1 MDAGGLG
8 TALRLAREAAR
19 ISLAGMAKRAGYSKS
34 HLGNV
39 ENGKRAATP
48 DVVLAYER
56 ELGHSV
62 QRRGVIS
69 GLAAGFVAP
78 IVVSEL
84 IHTGFNAALGR
95 HPSVAEWEERVA
107 GYGHDY
113 MSAGAGEIR
122 DRLAGDLVVM
132 QQNLESPRMW
142 ALAARALTMLGKVS
156 SKSSEAISWY
166 RLAGTVA
173 DRSQD
178 ERTRVWVRG
187 RGALALAYEGAQL
200 NVAEEL
206 ADHALALSDKPTL
219 GRLNALLGRA
229 HAFGLRGRRRE
240 AFRVFSEARR
250 VFDVVDANA
259 SNGSDG
265 SDGSDGSNGSNEQI
279 SDFAIP
285 PWRMGVISS
294 LLLARLGEERLAVAA
309 QDDARRTL
317 PKSLPRFA
325 THLELHQA
333 LMLVRS
339 GDRETGVTVARAAM
353 AKLPRA
359 KYSQS
364 LRLMLAEIER

>member
-1 MDAGGLG
+1 MDAADAG

-48 DVVLAYER
+48 DVILAYER
-56 ELGHSV
+56 ELGASV
-62 QRRGVIS
+62 QRRGVLS
-69 GLAAGFVAP
+69 AMAAGFVAP

-84 IHTGFNAALGR
+84 IHTGFSAALGR
-95 HPSVAEWEERVA
+95 HPPVGEWEARVA
-107 GYGHDY
+107 AYGHDY
-113 MSAGAGEIR
+113 MSAGAAEMR

-142 ALAARALTMLGKVS
+142 VLAARALTMLGKVS
-156 SKSSEAISWY
+156 SKSSEAITWY

-173 DRSQD
+173 DRSDD

-200 NVAEEL
+200 DVAEQL
-206 ADHALALSDKPTL
+206 AEHALALTDKPTL

-229 HAFGLRGRRRE
+229 HVHGLRGRRRE
-240 AFRVFSEARR
+240 AFQAYGEARR
-250 VFDVVDANA
+250 VFDIIGAVAPH
-259 SNGSDG
+259 
-265 SDGSDGSNGSNEQI
+265 ELI

-285 PWRMGVISS
+285 EWRMGVICS

-317 PKSLPRFA
+317 PESLPRFA

-339 GDRETGVTVARAAM
+339 GDRETGVAGARAAM

-359 KYSQS
+359 KHSQS

>member
-1 MDAGGLG
+1 MDAGDFG
-8 TALRLAREAAR
+8 TSLRLAREAAR

-62 QRRGVIS
+62 QRRGVLS

-84 IHTGFNAALGR
+84 IHTGFNAALSH
-95 HPSVAEWEERVA
+95 HPSADEWGERVA
-107 GYGHDY
+107 SYGKDY
-113 MSAGAGEIR
+113 MSAGAAEIR
-122 DRLAGDLVVM
+122 DRLAGDLVVV
-132 QQNLESPRMW
+132 QQNLASPRMW

-156 SKSSEAISWY
+156 PKSSEAISWY
-166 RLAGTVA
+166 RLAGAVA
-173 DRSQD
+173 DRSED
-178 ERTRVWVRG
+178 ERTRIWVRG

-200 NVAEEL
+200 DVAQEL
-206 ADHALALSDKPTL
+206 ADQALALSDKPTL

-229 HAFGLRGRRRE
+229 HVLGLRDRRRE
-240 AFRVFSEARR
+240 ALHAFADARR
-250 VFDVVDANA
+250 VFDAVATNE
-259 SNGSDG
+259 SG
-265 SDGSDGSNGSNEQI
+265 EQI

-285 PWRMGVISS
+285 EWRMGVISS
-294 LLLARLGEERLAVAA
+294 LLLARLGEERLAITA

-317 PKSLPRFA
+317 PRSLPRFA

-339 GDRETGVTVARAAM
+339 GDRETGVAHARAAM

-359 KYSQS
+359 KHSQS

>member
-1 MDAGGLG
+1 MMDAGDFG

-19 ISLAGMAKRAGYSKS
+19 VSLAGMAKRAGYSKS

-62 QRRGVIS
+62 QRRGILS

-84 IHTGFNAALGR
+84 IHTGFSAALRR
-95 HPSVAEWEERVA
+95 HPSEAEWEERVA
-107 GYGHDY
+107 FYGHDY
-113 MSAGAGEIR
+113 MSAGAAEIR

-156 SKSSEAISWY
+156 AKSSEAISWY

-173 DRSQD
+173 DRSED

-200 NVAEEL
+200 EAAEQL
-206 ADHALALSDKPTL
+206 AEQALAISDQPTL

-229 HAFGLRGRRRE
+229 HIFGLQGRRRE
-240 AFRVFSEARR
+240 AFRAYADARR
-250 VFDVVDANA
+250 VFDAVA
-259 SNGSDG
+259 SD
-265 SDGSDGSNGSNEQI
+265 EQI

-285 PWRMGVISS
+285 EWRMALICS
-294 LLLARLGEERLAVAA
+294 LLLARLGEERLALTA
-309 QDDARRTL
+309 QDDAHRTL

-333 LMLVRS
+333 LMLARS
-339 GDRETGVTVARAAM
+339 GDRENGVAHARAAM

-359 KYSQS
+359 KHSQS
-364 LRLMLAEIER
+364 LRLMLAEIEH

>member
-1 MDAGGLG
+1 MDAGDLG

-56 ELGHSV
+56 ELGASV
-62 QRRGVIS
+62 QRRGVLS

-84 IHTGFNAALGR
+84 IHTGFSAALSR
-95 HPSVAEWEERVA
+95 HPSPNEWEERVA
-107 GYGHDY
+107 SYGQDY
-113 MSAGAGEIR
+113 MSAGAAEIR

-142 ALAARALTMLGKVS
+142 GLAARALTMLGKVS
-156 SKSSEAISWY
+156 SKSSEAVSWY

-173 DRSQD
+173 DRSGD
-178 ERTRVWVRG
+178 ERARVWVRG

-200 NVAEEL
+200 DVAEQL
-206 ADHALALSDKPTL
+206 AEQALALSDKPTL

-229 HAFGLRGRRRE
+229 HVYGLQGRRHD
-240 AFRVFSEARR
+240 AFRVYADARR
-250 VFDVVDANA
+250 VFDSVA
-259 SNGSDG
+259 SD
-265 SDGSDGSNGSNEQI
+265 EQI

-285 PWRMGVISS
+285 EWRMGVISS
-294 LLLARLGEERLAVAA
+294 LLLARLGEERLAVTA
-309 QDDARRTL
+309 QEDARRTL

-339 GDRETGVTVARAAM
+339 GDRETGVSVGRAAM

-359 KYSQS
+359 KHSQS

>member
-1 MDAGGLG
+1 MEAGDLG
-8 TALRLAREAAR
+8 TALRRAREAAR

-56 ELGHSV
+56 ELGSSV
-62 QRRGVIS
+62 QRRGVLS

-78 IVVSEL
+78 MAVSEL
-84 IHTGFNAALGR
+84 IHSGFSAALSR
-95 HPSVAEWEERVA
+95 HPSLEEWEERVA
-107 GYGHDY
+107 AYGHDY
-113 MSAGAGEIR
+113 MSAGATEIH
-122 DRLAGDLVVM
+122 DRLTGDLVVM

-156 SKSSEAISWY
+156 SRSSEAITWY
-166 RLAGTVA
+166 RLAGAVA

-178 ERTRVWVRG
+178 EQTRVWVRG

-200 NVAEEL
+200 DAAEEL
-206 ADHALALSDKPTL
+206 ADQALALTDKPTL

-229 HAFGLRGRRRE
+229 HVFGLRGRRRE
-240 AFRVFSEARR
+240 AFRAFSQARR
-250 VFDVVDANA
+250 VFDSVAA
-259 SNGSDG
+259 KEETGG
-265 SDGSDGSNGSNEQI
+265 QI

-285 PWRMGVISS
+285 QWRMGVISS
-294 LLLARLGEERLAVAA
+294 LFLARLGEERLAVSA
-309 QDDARRTL
+309 QEDARRTL

-333 LMLVRS
+333 LMLARS
-339 GDRETGVTVARAAM
+339 GDRETGVAHARAAM

-359 KYSQS
+359 KHSQS
-364 LRLMLAEIER
+364 LGLMLAEIEG

>member
-1 MDAGGLG
+1 MDAGDLG

-56 ELGHSV
+56 ELGSRV
-62 QRRGVIS
+62 QRRGVLS

-78 IVVSEL
+78 MVVSEL
-84 IHTGFNAALGR
+84 IHSGFSAALSR
-95 HPSVAEWEERVA
+95 HPSVSEWEERVA
-107 GYGHDY
+107 AYGQDY
-113 MSAGAGEIR
+113 MSAGATEIR
-122 DRLAGDLVVM
+122 DRLTGDLVVM

-156 SKSSEAISWY
+156 LKSSEAISWY
-166 RLAGTVA
+166 RLAGAVA
-173 DRSQD
+173 DRSED

-200 NVAEEL
+200 GVAEEL
-206 ADHALALSDKPTL
+206 ADQAIALSEKPTL

-229 HAFGLRGRRRE
+229 HALGLRGRRRE
-240 AFRVFSEARR
+240 ALRALAEARR
-250 VFDVVDANA
+250 VFDAVA
-259 SNGSDG
+259 SD
-265 SDGSDGSNGSNEQI
+265 EQI

-285 PWRMGVISS
+285 EWRMGVISS
-294 LLLARLGEERLAVAA
+294 LLLARLGEERLAASA

-333 LMLVRS
+333 LMLARS
-339 GDRETGVTVARAAM
+339 GDRVTGVTHARAAL

-359 KYSQS
+359 KHSQS

>member
-1 MDAGGLG
+1 MDAGDLG

-48 DVVLAYER
+48 DVVLAYEK
-56 ELGHSV
+56 ELGATV
-62 QRRGVIS
+62 QRRGVLS

-84 IHTGFNAALGR
+84 IHTGFSAALSR
-95 HPSVAEWEERVA
+95 QPTVTEWEERVA
-107 GYGHDY
+107 SYGQDY
-113 MSAGAGEIR
+113 MSAGAAEIR
-122 DRLAGDLVVM
+122 DRLADDLVVM

-142 ALAARALTMLGKVS
+142 ELAARALTMLGKVS
-156 SKSSEAISWY
+156 SKSSEAVSWY

-173 DRSQD
+173 DRSED

-200 NVAEEL
+200 DVAQEL
-206 ADHALALSDKPTL
+206 AEQALSLSDKPTL

-229 HAFGLRGRRRE
+229 HVFGLQGRRRD
-240 AFRVFSEARR
+240 AFRAFADARR
-250 VFDVVDANA
+250 VFDTVA
-259 SNGSDG
+259 SE
-265 SDGSDGSNGSNEQI
+265 EQI

-285 PWRMGVISS
+285 EWRMGVICS
-294 LLLARLGEERLAVAA
+294 LLLARLGEERLAITA

-317 PKSLPRFA
+317 PKRLPRFA

-339 GDRETGVTVARAAM
+339 GDRETGVGHARAAM

-359 KYSQS
+359 KHSQS